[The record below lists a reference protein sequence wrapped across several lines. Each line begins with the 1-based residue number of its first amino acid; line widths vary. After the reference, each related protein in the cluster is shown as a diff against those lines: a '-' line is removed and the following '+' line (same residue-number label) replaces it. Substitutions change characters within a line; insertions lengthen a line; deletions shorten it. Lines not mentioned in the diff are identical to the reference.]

1 MAKYI
6 KRWQK
11 IAKGTPAYKE
21 GYRWFDA
28 QNMKHFKKRPV
39 SSALQVLTKHSPIRH
54 G

>member
-11 IAKGTPAYKE
+11 IGKGTPAYKD
-21 GYRWFDA
+21 GYRWFDSKT
-28 QNMKHFKKRPV
+28 MRHYKKLPKTAILKPV
-39 SSALQVLTKHSPIRH
+39 TKYSFVRH